1 MKIISLKKPL
11 QIGLCNKAKD
21 LYKYFFIILYFSVV
35 VATGLILQPKSEF
48 LMFLTHNLLL
58 EFALG
63 VLAFIIIKNTNLS
76 RLMSLFMVLVGASLL
91 AYQNF
96 YKLPDFITLRSL
108 KIGIPM
114 FFIFIGCV
122 ALEDLI
128 TETKSLIL
136 RFFNHLGDSS
146 YSLYLIHPFT
156 LSPVA
161 MVLNKLNILNPYLF
175 SSILIT
181 SSILAGSITYLVLE
195 KRLIKLGK
203 EPFNFFKYFYPVDRK
218 NL

>member
-1 MKIISLKKPL
+1 MI
-11 QIGLCNKAKD
+11 
-21 LYKYFFIILYFSVV
+21 
-35 VATGLILQPKSEF
+35 
-48 LMFLTHNLLL
+48 
-58 EFALG
+58 
-63 VLAFIIIKNTNLS
+63 
-76 RLMSLFMVLVGASLL
+76 LVGASLL

-96 YKLPDFITLRSL
+96 YKFPDFITLRSL

-203 EPFNFFKYFYPVDRK
+203 EPFNFFRYFYPVDRK

>member
-1 MKIISLKKPL
+1 LNSP
-11 QIGLCNKAKD
+11 
-21 LYKYFFIILYFSVV
+21 
-35 VATGLILQPKSEF
+35 
-48 LMFLTHNLLL
+48 HNLLL

-63 VLAFIIIKNTNLS
+63 VLAFIIIKNTSLS
-76 RLMSLFMVLVGASLL
+76 RLMSIFMILVGASLL

-108 KIGIPM
+108 KIGISM

-203 EPFNFFKYFYPVDRK
+203 EPFNFFRYFYPVDRK

>member
-1 MKIISLKKPL
+1 
-11 QIGLCNKAKD
+11 
-21 LYKYFFIILYFSVV
+21 
-35 VATGLILQPKSEF
+35 
-48 LMFLTHNLLL
+48 
-58 EFALG
+58 
-63 VLAFIIIKNTNLS
+63 
-76 RLMSLFMVLVGASLL
+76 MSIFMILVGASLL

-108 KIGIPM
+108 KSGSQC
-114 FFIFIGCV
+114 FHFVGCV

-195 KRLIKLGK
+195 KG
-203 EPFNFFKYFYPVDRK
+203 
-218 NL
+218 